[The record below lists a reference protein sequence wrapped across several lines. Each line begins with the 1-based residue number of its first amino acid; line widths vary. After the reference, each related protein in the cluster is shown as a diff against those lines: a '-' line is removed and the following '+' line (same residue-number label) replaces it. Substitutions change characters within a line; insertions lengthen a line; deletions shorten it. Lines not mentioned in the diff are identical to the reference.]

1 VRRELT
7 TLCPESTVQLFSS
20 LKAEGID
27 EATQVLSRLAAA
39 KKQSPA

>member
-1 VRRELT
+1 VRKELT
-7 TLCPESTVQLFSS
+7 TLWAESTVQLFSS

-27 EATQVLSRLAAA
+27 EAAKVLSRLAAA